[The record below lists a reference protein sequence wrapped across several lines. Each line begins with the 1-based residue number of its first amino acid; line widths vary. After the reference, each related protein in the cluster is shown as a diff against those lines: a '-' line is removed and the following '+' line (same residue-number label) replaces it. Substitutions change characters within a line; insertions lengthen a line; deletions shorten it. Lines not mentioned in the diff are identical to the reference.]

1 MSGPLNLDAQF
12 FGHSYQLDLGLRHA
26 LYPLLAIYAL
36 VGLMFGPIGHQ
47 VSDDMPESKTHS
59 YFPDHIWPYPILA
72 MAVLVGLGLMAL
84 IGQPL
89 LESRQPADPRAA
101 IIPLPEWYFLAL
113 FQFAKLGP
121 APITKAVVPGVLF
134 LGLILWPL
142 LDIRLG
148 PGIAR
153 WLGWRS
159 WPAPKRN
166 VITGTIWIAGLA
178 IIVAL
183 TLWPALAPQL
193 CVPWPYN
200 GPVCGA

>member
-1 MSGPLNLDAQF
+1 MSAPKASSSRLPITR
-12 FGHSYQLDLGLRHA
+12 RHA
-26 LYPLLAIYAL
+26 LYPILAIYAL
-36 VGLMFGPIGHQ
+36 VGLVFGPIGHQ
-47 VSDDMPESKTHS
+47 VSDDMPESNTHP

-72 MAVLVGLGLMAL
+72 VVVLVGLGLMAL

-89 LESRQPADPRAA
+89 LQPGQPADPRAA

-113 FQFAKLGP
+113 FQFGKLGP
-121 APITKAVVPGVLF
+121 ALISKMLVPAVLV

-142 LDIRLG
+142 LDSGLG

-153 WLGWRS
+153 RLGWRE

-178 IIVAL
+178 IIATL
-183 TLWPALAPQL
+183 TLWSALAPQL
-193 CVPWPYN
+193 CIPWPYN

>member
-1 MSGPLNLDAQF
+1 MSAPRASSNPPPITR
-12 FGHSYQLDLGLRHA
+12 RHA
-26 LYPLLAIYAL
+26 LYPMLVLYAL
-36 VGLMFGPIGHQ
+36 VGLMFGPIGHY
-47 VSDDMPESKTHS
+47 VSEDMPESKTHP
-59 YFPDHIWPYPILA
+59 YFPDQIWPYPILA
-72 MAVLVGLGLMAL
+72 MAVLIGLGLMAL

-89 LESRQPADPRAA
+89 LESGQPADPRAA
-101 IIPLPEWYFLAL
+101 IIPVPEWYFLAL

-121 APITKAVVPGVLF
+121 AFITKAVVPGVLF

-148 PGIAR
+148 PRIAR

-166 VITGTIWIAGLA
+166 LITGTIWIAGLA
-178 IIVAL
+178 IIAAL
-183 TLWPALAPQL
+183 TLWSALAPQL
-193 CVPWPYN
+193 CIPWPYN

>member
-1 MSGPLNLDAQF
+1 MIAPTAGS
-12 FGHSYQLDLGLRHA
+12 SRLRRRA
-26 LYPLLAIYAL
+26 LYPTLVLYAL
-36 VGLMFGPIGHQ
+36 IGLMFGPIGNQ
-47 VSDDMPESKTHS
+47 ISDDMPESKTHP

-72 MAVLVGLGLMAL
+72 VAVLVGLGLMAL

-89 LESRQPADPRAA
+89 LESGQPADPRAA
-101 IIPLPEWYFLAL
+101 IIALPEWYFLAL

-121 APITKAVVPGVLF
+121 ALITKAVIPGVLF
-134 LGLILWPL
+134 LGLIMWPL
-142 LDIRLG
+142 LDIRIG

-178 IIVAL
+178 IIAAL
-183 TLWPALAPQL
+183 TLWSALAPQL
-193 CVPWPYN
+193 CIPWPYN